1 MNNKEASFTGKLAVV
16 YNNYLSVLGGG
27 ERSTFAYAKAL
38 IDLGFK
44 VEILSLNDVPSASQV
59 VRCFGQEFSGIDA
72 RKISSQDAYRLS
84 NSKSLSLF
92 VNHTYMSLAD
102 NPAQIGVYAQMF
114 PYQVL
119 KRTQNPKEIESINS
133 YNIMTCNSSF
143 TKKHTNR
150 RWDYAPERTYVLN
163 PPIGAQFIDLSRNLE
178 RQMPPKKKQIVNLGR
193 FSPEPHNKNQ
203 LVIIDAFLEAIS
215 TFPSLKDWT
224 LVLVGNVGLSDAC
237 KKYLIACAES
247 AERSNRRVIIKNDL
261 PIKGLSDLLVES
273 FGYVHAT
280 GAFLSEDLYPEKCEH
295 FGLAIA
301 EAMAHGCV
309 PLVYSKG
316 GIFDVL
322 DAAHGCITYST
333 RKELIEGFLE
343 MAMRYNTKE
352 GEVMQL
358 RNLAA
363 VQKLS
368 FDSFTNKL
376 RSLLDLEFMRL
387 RRNSENYG

>member
-1 MNNKEASFTGKLAVV
+1 MNKKEALFTGKLAVV
-16 YNNYLSVLGGG
+16 YNTNLSVLGGG

-38 IDLGFK
+38 IDLGFI
-44 VEILSLNDVPSASQV
+44 VEILSSSDVPNARQIAS
-59 VRCFGQEFSGIDA
+59 CFGQEFSGIEA

-84 NSKSLSLF
+84 KSSKSTSLSLF
-92 VNHTYMSLAD
+92 VNHTHMSLAD
-102 NPAQIGVYAQMF
+102 NPAQIGVYSQMF
-114 PYQVL
+114 PFQEL
-119 KRTQNPKEIESINS
+119 KRTQNPRGIKSLNS

-143 TKKHTNR
+143 TKKHTNK

-163 PPIGAQFIDLSRNLE
+163 PPISTQFIDLSRNLE
-178 RQMPPKKKQIVNLGR
+178 RQMPPQKKQIVNLGR
-193 FSPEPHNKNQ
+193 FSPELHNKNQ

-215 TFPSLKDWT
+215 TFPLLKDWI
-224 LVLVGNVGLSDAC
+224 LVLVGNAGVSEAS
-237 KKYLIACAES
+237 KQYLLACAKL

-261 PIKGLSDLLVES
+261 SIEGLSDLLVES

-322 DAAHGCITYST
+322 DAAHGGITYST

-343 MAMRYNTKE
+343 IAMRYNTKE
-352 GEVMQL
+352 GELMQL

-368 FDSFTNKL
+368 LDSFTNKL
-376 RSLLDLEFMRL
+376 RLLLEPEFIK
-387 RRNSENYG
+387 